1 MGFLSFA
8 GRVLFAAIFI
18 LAAWQKVNDFGEDGG
33 GAAKALIPKIAIFKS
48 HLHNTLGLDLPEFQ
62 TKHAMMVAIALEGI
76 GGILFIF
83 GSSLG
88 AHMLLLFLA
97 AVTPIMHDFYNYD
110 FSSPDYVLHFMQ
122 FLKNLSLFGALLFF
136 LGMKN
141 YNIKRMNRTK
151 SIKTKSA

>member
-18 LAAWQKVNDFGEDGG
+18 LAAWQKVNDFGQDGG
-33 GAAKALIPKIAIFKS
+33 GAIKTLNPKFATFRG
-48 HLHNTLGLDLPEFQ
+48 HVFNTLGFELPEIK
-62 TKHAMMVAIALEGI
+62 TKHLLMTAIGLEGI

-83 GSSLG
+83 GSNLG
-88 AHMLLLFLA
+88 AYFLLIFLA

-122 FLKNLSLFGALLFF
+122 FLKNLSLFGSLLFY

-141 YNIKRMNRTK
+141 SVMKTMKRKQSMK
-151 SIKTKSA
+151 AKAA